1 MTTRATHPRARYLS
15 LAVPMLVVVI
25 GAALVADYNDWDIIP
40 LIMIG
45 VRVAVFVPI
54 LLRVP
59 KRPRG

>member
-1 MTTRATHPRARYLS
+1 
-15 LAVPMLVVVI
+15 MLIIVI

-40 LIMIG
+40 AIMIG
-45 VRVAVFVPI
+45 VLVAVFVPI